1 MKKDKEGNLI
11 GFRIFFN
18 SKGVMMSELSQL
30 PIKDIDKVFKTSEE
44 KKIIKTVI
52 EQAHKTLENLHENL
66 EKELDALNTKTF

>member
-1 MKKDKEGNLI
+1 
-11 GFRIFFN
+11 
-18 SKGVMMSELSQL
+18 MMSELSQL

-44 KKIIKTVI
+44 KKIVKIVI